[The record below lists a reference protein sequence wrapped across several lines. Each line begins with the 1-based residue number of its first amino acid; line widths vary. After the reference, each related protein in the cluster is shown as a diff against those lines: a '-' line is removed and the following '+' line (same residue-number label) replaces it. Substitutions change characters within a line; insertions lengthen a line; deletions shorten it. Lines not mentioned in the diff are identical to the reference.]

1 MAGLGIHGWLTRFS
15 ALHRWNVCLMASMM
29 GNGGQLGL
37 SDLGL
42 AAAKGA
48 TVNAV
53 VGEETLRRFGAG

>member
-1 MAGLGIHGWLTRFS
+1 
-15 ALHRWNVCLMASMM
+15 MASMM